1 VRAAPAS
8 ALAGG
13 PVTMADI
20 VSGLLFVVLSGAVFV
35 TALQL
40 PAGRG
45 NAPGPGFFPE
55 LMAIAGVVVGL
66 AICGRA
72 LLAMRAQAR
81 RARTLRAQGP
91 AAEPAGTERSR
102 VASAAPQQE
111 TLGDLLRLAL
121 LLSASIAYVYAL
133 RPVGFMV
140 ASAAFLVLSLLILG
154 ERRILILLLVPAG
167 LTGGVLFIFTSLLGL
182 RLPAGTLF

>member
-1 VRAAPAS
+1 
-8 ALAGG
+8 
-13 PVTMADI
+13 MADI
-20 VSGLLFVVLSGAVFV
+20 FSGLFFVVLSGAIYA

-72 LLAMRAQAR
+72 LV
-81 RARTLRAQGP
+81 TLRAQRRNAAP
-91 AAEPAGTERSR
+91 ADAGRSR
-102 VASAAPQQE
+102 VPSASAQPE
-111 TLGDLLRLAL
+111 TAGDWLRLAL
-121 LLSASIAYVYAL
+121 LLGVSVAYVVAL
-133 RPVGFMV
+133 RPAGFMA
-140 ASAAFLVLSLLILG
+140 ASALFLALSLLILG

-167 LTGGVLFIFTSLLGL
+167 LTAGVLFIFTSLLGL

>member
-1 VRAAPAS
+1 MPPTRAAPS
-8 ALAGG
+8 
-13 PVTMADI
+13 PTMADI
-20 VSGLLFVVLSGAVFV
+20 VSGLLFVVLSGAIYA

-55 LMAIAGVVVGL
+55 LTAIVGVVVGL

-72 LLAMRAQAR
+72 LVA
-81 RARTLRAQGP
+81 LRAQRRS
-91 AAEPAGTERSR
+91 AEPASAGRSR
-102 VASAAPQQE
+102 APSAPPQQE
-111 TLGDLLRLAL
+111 TAGDWLRLAL
-121 LLSASIAYVYAL
+121 LLGASIAYVFVL

-140 ASAAFLVLSLLILG
+140 ASALFLALSLLILG

>member
-1 VRAAPAS
+1 
-8 ALAGG
+8 
-13 PVTMADI
+13 MADI
-20 VSGLLFVVLSGAVFV
+20 ASGLLFVVLSGAIYV

-55 LMAIAGVVVGL
+55 LMAIVGVVVGL

-72 LLAMRAQAR
+72 VLAL
-81 RARTLRAQGP
+81 RARAPLTPARAP
-91 AAEPAGTERSR
+91 RP
-102 VASAAPQQE
+102 E
-111 TLGDLLRLAL
+111 TAGDLLRLAL
-121 LLSASIAYVYAL
+121 LLGVSVVYVVAL
-133 RPVGFMV
+133 RPVGFMG
-140 ASAAFLVLSLLILG
+140 ASASFLALGLLILG

-167 LTGGVLFIFTSLLGL
+167 LTGGVLFVFTSLLGL

>member
-1 VRAAPAS
+1 
-8 ALAGG
+8 
-13 PVTMADI
+13 MADI

-55 LMAIAGVVVGL
+55 LMAIVGVVVGL

-81 RARTLRAQGP
+81 RVRTPRAQGP
-91 AAEPAGTERSR
+91 AAEAAAAEPAGTERSR

-111 TLGDLLRLAL
+111 TLGDWLRLAL

-133 RPVGFMV
+133 RPVGFMI
-140 ASAAFLVLSLLILG
+140 ASATFLALSLLILG

>member
-1 VRAAPAS
+1 VT

-20 VSGLLFVVLSGAVFV
+20 FSGLFFVVLSGAIYA

-55 LMAIAGVVVGL
+55 LMAIGGVVVGL

-81 RARTLRAQGP
+81 RARTPRAQGP
-91 AAEPAGTERSR
+91 AAEPAGAEPPR
-102 VASAAPQQE
+102 VAAVPAERE
-111 TLGDLLRLAL
+111 TAGDWLRLAL
-121 LLSASIAYVYAL
+121 LLGASIAYVYGL

-140 ASAAFLVLSLLILG
+140 ASAAFLALSLLILG